1 MTFELPPTGGIKSRG
16 EFGTV
21 KLLRYITPAEY
32 ALMGAE
38 FVFAAFVFYYLIEEI
53 IEIKA
58 LRLEYFT
65 AFWNCLDLFM
75 IVVSKASKTD
85 PAQSFRGH
93 HDTLFTAFLAWM
105 KLSLFIIFPKI
116 TAPDLTSNIPCSMN
130 PVFFFSGIRRHSGIQ
145 RIPLLQGLRSPQ
157 VSLG

>member
-1 MTFELPPTGGIKSRG
+1 MRSRLTFELPPTGGIQSRG

-21 KLLRYITPAEY
+21 KLLRYITPGEY

-38 FVFAAFVFYYLIEEI
+38 FVFAAFVLYYLVEEF

-75 IVVSKASKTD
+75 IVVRIRAVAVRF
-85 PAQSFRGH
+85 PPVLQLFWAQ
-93 HDTLFTAFLAWM
+93 
-105 KLSLFIIFPKI
+105 
-116 TAPDLTSNIPCSMN
+116 LT
-130 PVFFFSGIRRHSGIQ
+130 F
-145 RIPLLQGLRSPQ
+145 
-157 VSLG
+157 

>member
-1 MTFELPPTGGIKSRG
+1 MCNHSHFPRLTFELPPTGGIKSRG

-75 IVVSKASKTD
+75 IVVSKTSKTD
-85 PAQSFRGH
+85 PA
-93 HDTLFTAFLAWM
+93 
-105 KLSLFIIFPKI
+105 
-116 TAPDLTSNIPCSMN
+116 
-130 PVFFFSGIRRHSGIQ
+130 
-145 RIPLLQGLRSPQ
+145 
-157 VSLG
+157 